1 MMFAIIFQVITL
13 NPQSMSTHPWSAA
26 YILKRAQ
33 CGAPEDLDPVIF
45 KPAELSYQIFS
56 SKYQHTVTQRDGK
69 INGCDS

>member
-1 MMFAIIFQVITL
+1 
-13 NPQSMSTHPWSAA
+13 MSTHPWSAA

-56 SKYQHTVTQRDGK
+56 SKYHHTVTQTDRK
-69 INGCDS
+69 TNECDS

>member
-1 MMFAIIFQVITL
+1 
-13 NPQSMSTHPWSAA
+13 MSTHPWSAA

-56 SKYQHTVTQRDGK
+56 SKYLHTVTQTDRK
-69 INGCDS
+69 RNECVILKSSSVSFVHKTISF